1 MDGNTEYV
9 RLSLLILSGFH
20 RCVLFVSYTALYRRM
35 SPPLLANPA
44 TSPENVFVQAR
55 PKYQKEVRNY
65 YGTTP
70 LTRRHRPA
78 VRSRSE
84 KFNRRHNDS
93 DNIKL
98 LQYWEPQA
106 ATLLANKNG
115 APSGGESRTA
125 VNVWFLEPH
134 ELRAPNGLSIGSV
147 ILQDSR
153 S

>member
-1 MDGNTEYV
+1 MF
-9 RLSLLILSGFH
+9 SS
-20 RCVLFVSYTALYRRM
+20 
-35 SPPLLANPA
+35 
-44 TSPENVFVQAR
+44 QAR

-134 ELRAPNGLSIGSV
+134 ELRAPKRLINRFSHFAGFTVITNGRTDRRTDGQMTLHV
-147 ILQDSR
+147 
-153 S
+153 